1 MGVALSQCGFRM
13 EHFSL
18 GAVADVD
25 SQELV
30 LEVLSTAADQSQGAR
45 PSRLKEA
52 QMLQVISL
60 KSPSGLEPLGFRYRD
75 EVRSLWPDEYRFQA
89 SKRAWQV
96 HLAQA
101 DRPEGFVLQM
111 ANRNQE
117 RTADAVALD
126 MEDSLKVSSYAH
138 RFNLYS
144 REHAREAGFVDHIP
158 KIEVAAPVACRV
170 VKTYLPALLPV
181 GAVCMLFPYADKEVK
196 KFVFD
201 GTEDFLELSQAFFH
215 HAAFSSGGK
224 ELLCDLQGVEEE
236 DGSLLLIDPC
246 ILRGNKVT
254 VGNLLKGA
262 VREDNYG
269 EAFGLLQLIRVAT
282 PYCSL
287 LPVIWFVGNL
297 LLSVP
302 YACEANREQLEK
314 HCRPYLDKAL
324 NFKAELMAKV
334 PKYTDVVKE

>member
-25 SQELV
+25 SQELM

-111 ANRNQE
+111 ASRNQE

-269 EAFGLLQLIRVAT
+269 EAACLGPVVSPALQKFDVLHPKCAPLCKAFDPHR
-282 PYCSL
+282 S
-287 LPVIWFVGNL
+287 
-297 LLSVP
+297 S
-302 YACEANREQLEK
+302 ANREQLEK

>member
-111 ANRNQE
+111 ASRNQE

-246 ILRGNKVT
+246 ILHGNKVT

-269 EAFGLLQLIRVAT
+269 EAACLGPVVSPALQKFDVLHPKCAPLCKAFDPHRSSVKSKVGVCGLDI
-282 PYCSL
+282 S
-287 LPVIWFVGNL
+287 
-297 LLSVP
+297 
-302 YACEANREQLEK
+302 
-314 HCRPYLDKAL
+314 
-324 NFKAELMAKV
+324 
-334 PKYTDVVKE
+334 